1 LLWEIRLDR
10 VGKTFSF
17 LSNRGRGSMEANWE
31 LKNSN
36 AGGGPTGVGT
46 NLSRFCLENDGPDSR
61 RALAWTNSICLAFL
75 LIGLLGVKQPAL
87 DVNRKPVIVEDAVPT
102 VIEPIVPAVPTITAG
117 ASSEESAG
125 SGSGGEGGPVVAV
138 TVDSAAVAFA
148 VPAVGNVLVPLGLS
162 QAPPPRTMQAVAPV
176 GAPQIEQLGP
186 TGGGGSRP
194 APLYPLESK
203 KRNEQGTVIL
213 RIEVDPAGRVAAV
226 AITQSSGYRRLD
238 EAARDQIQRRWLFGR
253 TSRGQIYD
261 VPIIFQLQ

>member
-1 LLWEIRLDR
+1 
-10 VGKTFSF
+10 
-17 LSNRGRGSMEANWE
+17 MEENWE

-36 AGGGPTGVGT
+36 AGGGPTGAGAD
-46 NLSRFCLENDGPDSR
+46 LSRYCLENDGFDSR

-102 VIEPIVPAVPTITAG
+102 VIEPIEPAVPTITAEV
-117 ASSEESAG
+117 SSEESAG
-125 SGSGGEGGPVVAV
+125 SGTGAGVEGGPIVAV

-148 VPAVGNVLVPLGLS
+148 VPTVGNVLVPLGLS
-162 QAPPPRTMQAVAPV
+162 QAPPPQPMQAVAPV

-213 RIEVDPAGRVAAV
+213 RIEVEPSGRVAAV

-238 EAARDQIQRRWLFGR
+238 EAAREQIQRRWLFSH
-253 TSRGQIYD
+253 TARGQIYD